1 MENSNI
7 VYFPLRNIKNH
18 TTLKPKTQSDPVFG
32 RMLGKGLTDE
42 TMRNL
47 FHKFSN
53 PKDERQFRDRIIF
66 LLASSTG
73 LRAKELVSL
82 RFSNLIESPEG
93 EILVKYVKKGG
104 TYGFA
109 VILEELISEVKEY
122 HKFINVESDF
132 FILGLKLKNRKNRN
146 PLTTRGLQL
155 IINEWNVTTASGR
168 KIHPHSLRHT
178 VAQKIFDKFG
188 SIAAQKVLGHSSAN
202 TTSNYYTRPYFNA
215 GSVLNWKNPD
225 SMKVRI
231 SKKLPS

>member
-1 MENSNI
+1 MEYSNI
-7 VYFPLRNIKNH
+7 VHFPLRYEKNQNC
-18 TTLKPKTQSDPVFG
+18 KKSKKNSDPIYG
-32 RMLGKGLTDE
+32 RMVGKGLTDE

-53 PKDERQFRDRIIF
+53 PRNEKQWRDRIIF

-82 RFSNLIESPEG
+82 KFSNLIESPEG
-93 EILVKYVKKGG
+93 ELLVKYVKKGG
-104 TYGFA
+104 IFAFA
-109 VILEELISEVKEY
+109 VIPKELIKEVKKY
-122 HKFINVESDF
+122 HKSINIESEY
-132 FILGLKLKNRKNRN
+132 FILSLKMKNRTDRN

-215 GSVLNWKNPD
+215 GSVLNWKNPN
-225 SMKVRI
+225 STKA
-231 SKKLPS
+231 